1 MNPSRFCA
9 SEFKKSGE
17 VVKVVAASLLI
28 FSFLGSTH
36 SAFAAQSQFRLNDK
50 SVSSN
55 KSIGLWTKLQA
66 KEDAKKNKE
75 TASKSADSA
84 AKTEFDYYQESE
96 LEELNSYAAQFKK
109 RLDITTEKAGKHWQN
124 VPFRHKLWIYTI
136 DNRKFLGNCSV
147 ASLGHDRDP
156 NAIPKIDPHYS
167 YYLVLMHFNI
177 PAVKATTIPLKYSF
191 ARFEAKIACQQP
203 ELAQVDPPDGATSD
217 GESETTTDDKRK
229 ALKELKIS
237 ESAEILSIYPEN
249 AILPI
254 DRKDTTTVTLTAQPE
269 WMGASGGKGE
279 YSRAIEDSYAYKLPH
294 VVGVGTRFGDVS
306 WTFYPAKAQPIMLGS
321 QSTFAVVKVP
331 YKTSSLRILANL
343 RYQLKTLKVL
353 TFPPFRVCDWCD
365 LDLRNAASFDDMAA
379 IQYFGLPS
387 DAREALQTAFGKGA
401 VEHNLKYYG
410 SQNSDRDILVD
421 EKTGETYGF
430 TDSCKFKKYKIKEE

>member
-1 MNPSRFCA
+1 MNLSHFCA
-9 SEFKKSGE
+9 PISSQAAR
-17 VVKVVAASLLI
+17 VAKVTIGCLLLL
-28 FSFLGSTH
+28 SFVGNIQPGV
-36 SAFAAQSQFRLNDK
+36 AAQSLFKLNNRSLNSPKTLEFRKRLE
-50 SVSSN
+50 
-55 KSIGLWTKLQA
+55 QA
-66 KEDAKKNKE
+66 TNHGQPIQGKVER
-75 TASKSADSA
+75 
-84 AKTEFDYYQESE
+84 DYYGNSE
-96 LEELNSYAAQFKK
+96 LEELNSYAKQFKN
-109 RLDITTEKAGKHWQN
+109 RLDIKSQKTEKHWN
-124 VPFRHKLWIYTI
+124 SVPFRHKLWLYTI
-136 DNRKFLGNCSV
+136 DKEKFLGNCSV
-147 ASLGHDRDP
+147 ARLGYDVDVEANPKLTP
-156 NAIPKIDPHYS
+156 NFT

-177 PAVKATTIPLKYSF
+177 PAVKATTIPLKYGF
-191 ARFEAKIACQQP
+191 ARFEAKIACRKTVQG
-203 ELAQVDPPDGATSD
+203 GAKKI
-217 GESETTTDDKRK
+217 ETAHDTLDY
-229 ALKELKIS
+229 LGIS
-237 ESAEILSIYPEN
+237 ESAEILSVYPEN

-331 YKTSSLRILANL
+331 YNTPSLRILANL
-343 RYQLKTLKVL
+343 RYQLQALKVI

-365 LDLRNAASFDDMAA
+365 LDLEKASSFDDMAA

>member
-1 MNPSRFCA
+1 MNLSRFCGPSCTKDVGFA
-9 SEFKKSGE
+9 KIFVSSLFLL
-17 VVKVVAASLLI
+17 SLL
-28 FSFLGSTH
+28 SNAQPS
-36 SAFAAQSQFRLNDK
+36 FAAQSLFKLNNRSVNSPKTLEFRKRLELPAGSPVLK
-50 SVSSN
+50 
-55 KSIGLWTKLQA
+55 GQA
-66 KEDAKKNKE
+66 KIYSN
-75 TASKSADSA
+75 
-84 AKTEFDYYQESE
+84 SE
-96 LEELNSYAAQFKK
+96 LKELDSYAKQFTR
-109 RLDITTEKAGKHWQN
+109 RLDIRDEKTEKHWSN
-124 VPFRHKLWIYTI
+124 VPFRHKLWLYTI
-136 DNRKFLGNCSV
+136 DKEKFLGNCSV
-147 ASLGHDRDP
+147 AKLGHDVDTEANPKLIP
-156 NAIPKIDPHYS
+156 NFT

-177 PAVKATTIPLKYSF
+177 PAVKATTIPLKYGF
-191 ARFEAKIACQQP
+191 ARFEAKIACQKINSGKTKTEA
-203 ELAQVDPPDGATSD
+203 ELEEIA
-217 GESETTTDDKRK
+217 RK
-229 ALKELKIS
+229 AEAYPAVTSLEIA
-237 ESAEILSIYPEN
+237 ESAEILSVYPEN

-331 YKTSSLRILANL
+331 YNTPSLRILANL
-343 RYQLKTLKVL
+343 RYQLQALKVI

-365 LDLRNAASFDDMAA
+365 LDLEKASSFDDMAA